1 MPKTH
6 LSLVEH
12 LLMLNPLYYVVNG
25 LAQSVLFGNVS
36 VANIPYHLYMVCFIA
51 IISIINFA
59 LSRYVAHAKYR
70 NQNIKLQKVVQ
81 SNDEKESLNE
91 INKNEKVETNQ
102 KK

>member
-1 MPKTH
+1 
-6 LSLVEH
+6 
-12 LLMLNPLYYVVNG
+12 
-25 LAQSVLFGNVS
+25 
-36 VANIPYHLYMVCFIA
+36 
-51 IISIINFA
+51 

>member
-1 MPKTH
+1 
-6 LSLVEH
+6 
-12 LLMLNPLYYVVNG
+12 
-25 LAQSVLFGNVS
+25 
-36 VANIPYHLYMVCFIA
+36 MVCFIA